1 MGGSDQSLGGSTSW
15 NFHFVKNLNDRE
27 VPLLLVLLNRLE
39 PACICPNLEDRGVWV
54 KDSSECFS
62 IKSAFACLS
71 NDSNIAGLPHAR
83 IFWKAPIPSK
93 VKDFRTEH
101 KVFLL
106 SIINGGQS
114 LKVVERNRVNDFA
127 ITMELGVQGVP
138 SGAHNDSWKEFM
150 DRLAIVIRRRKHPYE
165 SQRRLDASDNTIKPH
180 NTNGNELNAR
190 DVTKSASISK
200 VADGV
205 SKGRE
210 DPKKDWR
217 KALVVYRQDL
227 DIQWRGYKPRIEQ
240 ET

>member
-1 MGGSDQSLGGSTSW
+1 IGGSDQSLGGSTSW
-15 NFHFVKNLNDRE
+15 NFHFVRNLKDRE
-27 VPLLLVLLNRLE
+27 VPLLLDLLNRLE
-39 PACICPNLEDRGVWV
+39 PACICPNLEDRRVWV

-62 IKSAFACLS
+62 VKYAFACLS

-83 IFWKAPIPSK
+83 IFWKAPVPSK

-114 LKVVERNRVNDFA
+114 LKVEERNRVNDFV
-127 ITMELGVQGVP
+127 ITMELG
-138 SGAHNDSWKEFM
+138 GAGCPKWSAQSWKEFM

-165 SQRRLDASDNTIKPH
+165 SQRRLGAGDNSMWLKHPYESQRRLGAGDNSMKPH
-180 NTNGNELNAR
+180 NMNGNEFNAR
-190 DVTKSASISK
+190 DVTKSASIFK

-205 SKGRE
+205 GLGRE

-217 KALVVYRQDL
+217 KALVIYR
-227 DIQWRGYKPRIEQ
+227 
-240 ET
+240 